1 MSTEHFDVIV
11 VGLGGMGS
19 AAAYHLARRGKRVL
33 GLDRY
38 TPPHTEG
45 SSHGASRIIRLAY
58 FEDPAYVPL
67 LRRAYALWQ
76 ELERDSGQKIL
87 HVTGGLM
94 IGPPDS
100 ETVRGSLRS
109 AQEHDLPHELLNAAA
124 IRQRFPPFAV
134 DDNMVALYE
143 GISGVLVPEN
153 AVTAHIRLAQKHGAE
168 LHYDEP
174 VEAWNAGDDAEGVTV
189 RTASATYHAD
199 RLVIAPGA
207 WVGTLLPDLAL
218 PIEVE
223 RQIMY
228 WLEPP
233 GGVEAFHAERFPIY
247 IWEDPDG
254 TQFYGFPVTEPGER
268 SVKTAFHTDGQPTT
282 VEAVDRTVHPEEIEA
297 LRRHVRKHIP
307 SLDGPCTDAI
317 TCMYVNTPDQH
328 FVIASHPEHPQV
340 SVAVGLCGHGFKF
353 ATVVG
358 EILADLTI
366 NGTTPHPIELFSPQ
380 RLMGKRYGG

>member
-1 MSTEHFDVIV
+1 MSTKHFDVIV

-19 AAAYHLARRGKRVL
+19 AAAYHLARRGQRVL

-67 LRRAYALWQ
+67 LFRAYDLWK
-76 ELERDSGQKIL
+76 ELERDSGQKLL

-94 IGPPDS
+94 IGPPNS

-109 AQEHDLPHELLNAAA
+109 AQEHNLPHELLDAAD
-124 IRQRFPPFAV
+124 IRRRFAPFV
-134 DDNMVALYE
+134 IDDDTVALYE

-153 AVTAHIRLAQKHGAE
+153 AVAAHLQLAQKHGAE
-168 LHYDEP
+168 LHYNEP
-174 VEAWNAGDDAEGVTV
+174 VETWTADDGGTSVTV
-189 RTASATYHAD
+189 RTATDTYHAD

-207 WVGTLLPDLAL
+207 WSNTLLANLDL
-218 PIEVE
+218 PIQVE

-228 WLEPP
+228 WLEPT
-233 GGVEAFHAERFPIY
+233 GGVEPFRAEHFPIY

-254 TQFYGFPVTEPGER
+254 VQFYGFPVTDPNAR
-268 SVKTAFHTDGQPTT
+268 SVKTAFHTNGTPTT
-282 VEAVDRTVHPEEIEA
+282 VEAIDRTVYPDEIER
-297 LRRHVRKHIP
+297 LRNHVHSHIP
-307 SLDGPCTDAI
+307 SLCGPCTKAI
-317 TCMYVNTPDQH
+317 TCMYVNTPDEH
-328 FVIASHPEHPQV
+328 FVIAPHPEHPQV
-340 SVAVGLCGHGFKF
+340 SIAAGLCGHGFKF

-358 EILADLTI
+358 EILADLAIT
-366 NGTTPHPIELFSPQ
+366 GTTAHPIALFSPR
-380 RLMGKRYGG
+380 RLLG